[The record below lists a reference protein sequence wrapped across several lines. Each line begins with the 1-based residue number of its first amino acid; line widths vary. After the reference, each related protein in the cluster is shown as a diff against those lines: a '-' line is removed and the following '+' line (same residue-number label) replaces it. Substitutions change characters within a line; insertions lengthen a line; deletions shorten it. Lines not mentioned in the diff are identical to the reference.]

1 MSSNMPSEAESNA
14 ANVARPS
21 TSGSANR
28 EVSVHRQY
36 SRNTMKTI
44 YLTICK
50 VELLY

>member
-1 MSSNMPSEAESNA
+1 MSSKAKRDE

-21 TSGSANR
+21 TSVSAKR
-28 EVSVHRQY
+28 VVRVHRQY
-36 SRNTMKTI
+36 SLNTMKII

>member
-1 MSSNMPSEAESNA
+1 MPSEAESNA

-21 TSGSANR
+21 TSGSVNR
-28 EVSVHRQY
+28 EVSVHRHTPQY
-36 SRNTMKTI
+36 SLNTMKTI